1 MGLKWTDSREIGEAL
16 YDAYPDLDPK
26 TVRFTD
32 MHQWIC
38 DLEDFDDDPQASNE
52 KILEA
57 ILLVWLDE
65 AEYVL
70 VGMGAG
76 LSASAGLN
84 YVDPDFFRRHFP
96 AHAALGLRTV
106 WEDALAALVHP
117 SHIVIYAPGASL
129 TCRLPATRII

>member
-65 AEYVL
+65 A
-70 VGMGAG
+70 
-76 LSASAGLN
+76 ASCFT
-84 YVDPDFFRRHFP
+84 PQMRW
-96 AHAALGLRTV
+96 LRSFTPV
-106 WEDALAALVHP
+106 
-117 SHIVIYAPGASL
+117 
-129 TCRLPATRII
+129 T